1 MISGSRPNVRLRSGE
16 PLTMIL
22 PCDTEIRLRAELP
35 RFVFAPVR
43 SGETAGRILVII
55 DNKIVAQSEL
65 VYAQDAALAYPI

>member
-1 MISGSRPNVRLRSGE
+1 
-16 PLTMIL
+16 MIL
-22 PCDTEIRLRAELP
+22 PRDTEIRLWAELP

-55 DNKIVAQSEL
+55 DNKIVAHSEL